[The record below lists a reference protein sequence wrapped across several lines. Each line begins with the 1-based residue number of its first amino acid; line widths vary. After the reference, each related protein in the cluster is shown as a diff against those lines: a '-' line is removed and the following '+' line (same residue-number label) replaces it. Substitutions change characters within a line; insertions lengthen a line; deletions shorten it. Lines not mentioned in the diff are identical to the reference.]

1 MAVSIPVDD
10 EALLSRVERRKAR
23 TNKRLLEVARQL
35 FSRKGIYWATVE
47 DITELADQG
56 KGTFYKYF
64 DSKEAIIHALLEEGL
79 GALSVQT
86 EETVGKVSGGHRI
99 LTAAIEA
106 RVDFFLNHPE
116 FLLFF
121 HQVRG
126 MMQLDVAVA
135 KELSDIYNN
144 HLRKLTQLIK
154 PALDGTSNA
163 RDLATAIAA
172 YTSGL
177 LTYHVLFDGGVGIK
191 RRRKYFLLT
200 LEESLRPLLRTGLR
214 SRETVVGMSLTQPG
228 AMYRPR
234 GKSATKRRDH
244 E

>member
-1 MAVSIPVDD
+1 MNIPVED

-35 FSRKGIYWATVE
+35 FSQKGIYWATVE

-64 DSKEAIIHALLEEGL
+64 DSKEAIIRALLEEGL
-79 GALSVQT
+79 NTLSVST
-86 EETVGKVSGGHRI
+86 EEAVREISDRHRI
-99 LTAAIEA
+99 LPAVIEA

-126 MMQLDVAVA
+126 MMQLDVDVA
-135 KELSDIYNN
+135 KELSEIYNN
-144 HLRKLTQLIK
+144 HLRKLAHLVK
-154 PALDGTSNA
+154 PALDGSSSNA

-177 LTYHVLFDGGVGIK
+177 LTYHVLFEGEAGVK

-200 LEESLRPLLRTGLR
+200 LEGSLQALLNVDQAAP
-214 SRETVVGMSLTQPG
+214 E
-228 AMYRPR
+228 
-234 GKSATKRRDH
+234 
-244 E
+244 

>member
-1 MAVSIPVDD
+1 MSLAVSTPVEDG
-10 EALLSRVERRKAR
+10 ASLSRVERRKAR
-23 TNKRLLEVARQL
+23 TNQRLLEVARQL

-79 GALSVQT
+79 DTLSVRT
-86 EETVGKVSGGHRI
+86 EEAVREVSGGRKI
-99 LTAAIEA
+99 LAAAIEA
-106 RVDFFLNHPE
+106 RVDFFLSHPE

-126 MMQLDVAVA
+126 MMQLDVDVA

-144 HLRKLTQLIK
+144 HLRKLAQLVK
-154 PALDGTSNA
+154 PALDGSGST

-177 LTYHVLFDGGVGIK
+177 LTYHVLFEGEAGIK

-200 LEESLRPLLRTGLR
+200 LEESLQSLLSTGQA
-214 SRETVVGMSLTQPG
+214 SR
-228 AMYRPR
+228 
-234 GKSATKRRDH
+234 
-244 E
+244 

>member
-1 MAVSIPVDD
+1 MNIPVED

-35 FSRKGIYWATVE
+35 FSQKGIYWATVE

-64 DSKEAIIHALLEEGL
+64 DSKEAIIRALLEEGL
-79 GALSVQT
+79 NTLSVST
-86 EETVGKVSGGHRI
+86 EEAVREISDRHRI
-99 LTAAIEA
+99 LPAVIEA

-126 MMQLDVAVA
+126 MMQLDVDVA
-135 KELSDIYNN
+135 KELSEIYNN
-144 HLRKLTQLIK
+144 HLCKLAHLVK
-154 PALDGTSNA
+154 PALDGSSSNA

-177 LTYHVLFDGGVGIK
+177 LTYHVLFEGEVGVK

-200 LEESLRPLLRTGLR
+200 LEGSLQSLLNVDQAAP
-214 SRETVVGMSLTQPG
+214 E
-228 AMYRPR
+228 
-234 GKSATKRRDH
+234 
-244 E
+244 